1 MEDFGGL
8 FAAIKA
14 LVILCAIIAVP
25 VIIIGLG
32 IQYWPITIL
41 VVGGAIAGFVYMK
54 RQKRAK
60 NMV

>member
-1 MEDFGGL
+1 MGDFGFL
-8 FAAIKA
+8 FGAIKGVVIL
-14 LVILCAIIAVP
+14 LVIIMIP
-25 VIIIGLG
+25 VVIFAGA

-41 VVGGAIAGFVYMK
+41 LVGGAIAGFIYLK